1 MTTASNISKS
11 GSSRKGRAPRKDKA
25 LLFSLGDVPTSIRAC
40 LGRSAKGFPKD
51 PQEYASLHD
60 FAQAINEARNVVK
73 PPISID
79 KADYKAAKEKGAWIM
94 NAIDESV
101 AWVEDDNGEHWSR
114 KKGSVTEC
122 TFLKFDVDRARYRTY
137 DNVKRF
143 LKDHGIAFAMYRTTG
158 DGLKI
163 KGGTDGEC
171 FRIFLPCNNVA
182 ADVAEAVTAYLRTQ
196 FAERFTGCEW
206 DASADQPTRVMY
218 LPAKGVA
225 VDTSEDGAPGINA
238 ADMFKANNLT
248 LIKTSAAGLERGIA
262 DAGYFRPFVDWC
274 LDNVEG
280 AIEVDVKQPDGTTQ
294 QALQMPGQQPHK
306 YSDGA
311 DGGDGWRFYYPS
323 GQFAMLVFKSLHENT
338 EPSATFKVQDA
349 VNVLCKEYD
358 TDEPAEL
365 YAQAK
370 REALIGEPLTRDCST
385 ADEDS
390 EDDEQDAKEGNVD
403 WKGDRYGLI
412 TGEKARA
419 LMENDF
425 KQLEEIN
432 RNYAMVTVGGK
443 VMIALSQRGDFGDRV
458 EFMPVKDLAAR
469 LGGCGTIYGWK
480 KEDGK
485 VKAASPINVA
495 TAWLNWSR
503 MRRYDDGVTFAPGE
517 GDQGTRLNLWQGYA
531 VRART
536 GDVSLWLDHLDKVIC
551 NGDEVN
557 ARYLLQY
564 LAHMVQRPQE
574 KPSVSVTLRTEGKG
588 AGKDLFLKP
597 LLTMFGNHAILLN
610 DTNQV
615 TGRFNAVL
623 EGKILITL
631 NEAQIHSHSQLQK
644 FKTVV
649 SEPTAPIER
658 KGVDIMQIRNFARL
672 ISTTNHEDAIK
683 VEKGERRQFML
694 ACSEEYAVKEGDAR
708 QERKRK
714 AYFDPLVKWTQNGGA
729 SHLLKYLQSV
739 DISDFNPFTCPA
751 TAELNDAILLNMD
764 PFECWLVDIA
774 YNHRVISSDGVHDAV
789 KKHGDDGQHRF
800 YVDKLAAHYLT
811 RLPKGVSVQN
821 VATKIGK
828 VVSKMGFSTKR
839 DSISGGGK
847 SARYFV
853 TNIDTLRERI
863 ARYVGQD
870 VDKLF
875 ND

>member
-1 MTTASNISKS
+1 MTTASNTSRS

-25 LLFSLGDVPTSIRAC
+25 LLFSLGEVPTCIRAC
-40 LGRSAKGFPKD
+40 LGRAFNDSPKD
-51 PQEYASLHD
+51 PQEFASVRD
-60 FAQAINEARNVVK
+60 FAQVIKDRSNVTK
-73 PPISID
+73 PPLTID
-79 KADYKAAKEKGAWIM
+79 KVAYKAAKEKGVWIM

-101 AWVEDDNGEHWSR
+101 ALIEDDNGERWSR
-114 KKGSVTEC
+114 KKGAVTEC

-137 DNVKRF
+137 DNVRRF
-143 LKDHGIAFAMYRTTG
+143 LKDHGIAFVMYRTTG

-163 KGGTDGEC
+163 KGGIDGEC
-171 FRIFLPCNNVA
+171 FRVFLPCDTVA
-182 ADVAEAVTAYLRTQ
+182 ADVAEAVTAYLRGK
-196 FAERFTGCEW
+196 FEERFTGCEW
-206 DASADQPTRVMY
+206 DASADQPTRIMY
-218 LPAKGVA
+218 LPAKGVN
-225 VDTSEDGAPGINA
+225 VDTSDDGAPGINA
-238 ADMFKANNLT
+238 ADIFKANDLT
-248 LIKTSAAGLERGIA
+248 LIKSSSAGLERGIA

-274 LDNVEG
+274 LTNVEG
-280 AIEVDVKQPDGTTQ
+280 AIEVDVRQPDGTTQ
-294 QALQMPGQQPHK
+294 QALQMPGQQPDK

-323 GQFAMLVFKSLHENT
+323 GQFSMLVFKSLHENT

-349 VNVLCKEYD
+349 VNVLCSVYG
-358 TDEPAEL
+358 TNEPAEL
-365 YAQAK
+365 YVEAK
-370 REALIGEPLTRDCST
+370 RAALIGEPLEKDCSST
-385 ADEDS
+385 DADSDVDS
-390 EDDEQDAKEGNVD
+390 DDAKTVMID
-403 WKGDRYGLI
+403 WYGDRYGLI
-412 TGEKARA
+412 TGEKSRA
-419 LMENDF
+419 LTEGDF

-432 RNYAMVTVGGK
+432 EHYAMVTVGGK

-458 EFMPVKDLAAR
+458 EFMPVKDLPVR
-469 LGGCGTIYGWK
+469 LGGCGTVYGWK

-503 MRRYDDGVTFAPGE
+503 MRRFDDGVTFAPGE

-531 VRART
+531 VRPRA
-536 GDVSLWLDHLDKVIC
+536 GDVSLWLNHLEKVIC
-551 NGDEVN
+551 NGDKDN

-694 ACSEEYAVKEGDAR
+694 ACSEEYAVKEGDER
-708 QERKRK
+708 QESKRK
-714 AYFDPLVKWTQNGGA
+714 AYFDPLVEWTRNGGA
-729 SHLLKYLQSV
+729 SRLLKYLQEV

-751 TAELNDAILLNMD
+751 TDELNDAILLNMD
-764 PFECWLVDIA
+764 PFESWLVDIA
-774 YNHRVISSDGVHDAV
+774 DNHRTISSDGVHDAV
-789 KKHGDDGQHRF
+789 KKHGDDGQYRF
-800 YVDKLAAHYLT
+800 YVNKLAEHFAT
-811 RLPKGVSVQN
+811 RLPKTESDRKVQ
-821 VATKIGK
+821 TKVGMAL
-828 VVSKMGFSTKR
+828 SKMGFTTKR
-839 DSISGGGK
+839 DSGN
-847 SARYFV
+847 APRYFV
-853 TNIDTLRERI
+853 TSIDALREKV
-863 ARYVGQD
+863 AKYVGQD

-875 ND
+875 NA